1 MKLHYSNI
9 PTHMNTQ
16 LTACAILIVGLASCG
31 RNSDVYDASGNFEAE
46 EIIVSAEAT
55 GKILQLN
62 LDEGTL
68 LKAGQS
74 VGYIDT
80 TQLFLRKKQLV
91 YSIRALLARQPDA
104 SSQLSTIQKQIE
116 TANYE
121 KKRVENLL
129 KDDAATKKQ
138 LDDLNAQ
145 IDLLQK
151 QYHSLQVSLSI
162 STQSIQSETLPL
174 KAQIEQLEDQI
185 KKSVIS
191 NPIEGTVLTKY
202 TEQGEVV
209 TSGKAIYKIAD
220 LSNILLRVYISG
232 DQLTSIK
239 IGQKVNI
246 RVDDVD
252 AGSKSYEGVLEW
264 VSDKAEFTPKT
275 IQTKDERANL
285 VYAIKIKVKNDGFL
299 KIGMYGDVTFK

>member
-1 MKLHYSNI
+1 MKLHYSDI
-9 PTHMNTQ
+9 PTHMNIR
-16 LTACAILIVGLASCG
+16 LTACAILMMGLASCG

-46 EIIVSAEAT
+46 EIIISSEAT

-185 KKSVIS
+185 KKSIIN

-202 TEQGEVV
+202 AEQGEVV

-220 LSNILLRVYISG
+220 LTNILLRVYISG
-232 DQLTSIK
+232 DQLTTIK
-239 IGQKVNI
+239 IEQKVNI

-252 AGSKSYEGVLEW
+252 GGSKSYEGMLEW